1 MAILGRLKS
10 NGVMQVYSRIDEL
23 SDPSR
28 NAGLD
33 ENGVLYGSLFD
44 ENIQTNLPSNTPL
57 RIANDKKIV
66 AYNYFDER
74 TLSINDE
81 IFESL
86 VSLSYSLR
94 LNSPVFNLSST
105 EPATF

>member
-1 MAILGRLKS
+1 MKIVGRLTS
-10 NGVMQVYSRIDEL
+10 NGVMQVYTRIDEL

-33 ENGVLYGSLFD
+33 ENGIFYGSLFD
-44 ENIQTNLPSNTPL
+44 ENIQTNLSSNTPL

-74 TLSINDE
+74 SLTINND
-81 IFESL
+81 IFDSL
-86 VSLSYSLR
+86 VSL
-94 LNSPVFNLSST
+94 
-105 EPATF
+105 